1 MSEVSII
8 HSLDI
13 SSAPLPVAYENAK
26 MAIYQCNELDECKDW
41 SDKAQALASY
51 ARQSGDEELEKM
63 SKRIRTRAI
72 RRCGELLKLFDARG
86 GDRQS
91 DNFKKGDA
99 TPFESKSKIGES
111 VGLSSDQVKQA
122 NRIANIPEREFDRQL
137 ESDTIPTLTALADQG
152 KKKWVSDEQIKKNRE
167 WLSKP
172 KPEGFAD
179 AIHTVGMME
188 ELKYYTDKFEPEYIL
203 GGMDEDGKKKAIEI
217 IKSLESWFDRFVV
230 KM

>member
-1 MSEVSII
+1 MSETSII
-8 HSLDI
+8 HSLNI

-51 ARQSGDEELEKM
+51 ARQSADEELEKM
-63 SKRIRTRAI
+63 SKRIRARAI
-72 RRCGELLKLFDARG
+72 RRCGELLKLFDGRG
-86 GDRQS
+86 RPEL
-91 DNFKKGDA
+91 NRGDA
-99 TPFESKSKIGES
+99 PPNLSKKELGES

-122 NRIANIPEREFDRQL
+122 NRLSNIPEDDFNRQV
-137 ESDTIPTLTALADQG
+137 ESNNVPTLTALAKQG
-152 KKKWVSDEQIKKNRE
+152 IKPLTEQQIKNRE

-179 AIHTVGMME
+179 AIHTIGMMK

>member
-1 MSEVSII
+1 MSETSII
-8 HSLDI
+8 HSLNI

-51 ARQSGDEELEKM
+51 ARQSADEELMKM
-63 SKRIRTRAI
+63 SIRIRARAI
-72 RRCGELLKLFDARG
+72 RRCGELLKLFDGRG
-86 GDRQS
+86 NNQHTGG
-91 DNFKKGDA
+91 NPPKL
-99 TPFESKSKIGES
+99 TKSELGES

-137 ESDTIPTLTALADQG
+137 ESENVPTLTALAKQG
-152 KKKWVSDEQIKKNRE
+152 TKPLTEQQIKNRE
-167 WLSKP
+167 WLEKP

-179 AIHTVGMME
+179 AIHTIGMMK

-203 GGMDEDGKKKAIEI
+203 GGMDEDDKKKALQI

-230 KM
+230 RL

>member
-1 MSEVSII
+1 MSETSII
-8 HSLDI
+8 HSLNI

-51 ARQSGDEELEKM
+51 ARQSADEELEKM
-63 SKRIRTRAI
+63 SKRIRARAI
-72 RRCGELLKLFDARG
+72 RRCGELLKLFDGRG
-86 GDRQS
+86 NNAPNQS
-91 DNFKKGDA
+91 SDKP
-99 TPFESKSKIGES
+99 TLISKNEMGES
-111 VGLSSDQVKQA
+111 VGLSKDQQVQA
-122 NRIANIPEREFDRQL
+122 NRIANIPECEFDRQL
-137 ESDTIPTLTALADQG
+137 ESDDVPTLAALAKQG
-152 KKKWVSDEQIKKNRE
+152 TKPLTEQQIKNRE

-179 AIHTVGMME
+179 AIHTIGMMK